1 MDSPRTPRNHRVS
14 IPWKQSISPGAYM
27 LGRPIPLRLV
37 SAFLVA
43 LCLSASAA
51 EQSSWLE
58 IHSTHFT
65 VITDAGEKKGREVA
79 LRFEQ
84 MRAVFGSLLMKDRLN
99 DSLPLTI
106 LAFRNDKTY
115 YQSAPLHQGQPIDTP
130 GFFVPGEDQNFFVL
144 NLFEEESWRAV
155 AHDYA
160 HLMLNYNYPPVQGWF
175 DEGIAEYFSSIRLDD
190 KKYEIGGDPE
200 LKRIFTQDLLENQ
213 KEVRNSPKSLTEL
226 LSGQVWLAL
235 PDLLTLKHD
244 TSTFVEGTHH
254 TLFYAQSW
262 MTVHYLLHDKLLPQ
276 TGTYFD
282 LVENQHV
289 PVEEAIQKAFGVT
302 SAQFDQAVKN
312 YFHSLTALNVAL
324 DASKQPNAPANPPQ
338 VYEFPEIVGPSDSA
352 FTNHSLSDADARA
365 VIAELRTRVPD
376 RREAG
381 LSELHAL
388 SGDDKRDAKK
398 DSNNKDSNDK
408 NDKNDKEDKKSALAA
423 AGNEVAHRVLA
434 WDDLQHN
441 DFDAAA
447 EELSEAAA
455 LNPHDMWI
463 RYYLCV
469 LKYRIA
475 SSKHNDILGL
485 PNMLQDLR
493 AVLEWYPEFAEAY
506 DLMAT
511 ARKQGGSSVSA
522 MQAER
527 AAMQLSPRNQHYVY
541 NLAEI
546 YIADK
551 KWEAAVVLLRRL
563 KANSNPQIATAARER
578 LEQIP
583 NEQKYGAAAAAASAQ
598 KFSPQSSPFD
608 VLEQDAAKRAIAAQA
623 SQTAANVDKRAA
635 KFLQGRLVAVDC
647 SQSPAAVL
655 TVSAAGAVL
664 KLRTSDYKSLLLIG
678 ADAFSCEWRDRS
690 VSVNY
695 KPGGLSDGDLVSV
708 EVR

>member
-1 MDSPRTPRNHRVS
+1 MRWLAIPAVWVS
-14 IPWKQSISPGAYM
+14 LLASVG
-27 LGRPIPLRLV
+27 V
-37 SAFLVA
+37 STAV
-43 LCLSASAA
+43 AA
-51 EQSSWLE
+51 EPPAWIE

-106 LAFRNDKTY
+106 LAFKNDRTY
-115 YQSAPLHQGQPIDTP
+115 YQSAPLRQGQPINVP
-130 GFFVPGEDQNFFVL
+130 GFFVPGDDQNFFVL
-144 NLFEEESWRAV
+144 NLFEEESWRAI
-155 AHDYA
+155 AHDFA
-160 HLMLNYNYPPVQGWF
+160 HRLLNYNYPTVQGWF

-200 LKRIFTQDLLENQ
+200 LKPIFTQDLLENQ
-213 KEVRNSPKSLTEL
+213 REAHNPAKSLTEL
-226 LSGQVWLAL
+226 LEGQVWLTL
-235 PDLLTLKHD
+235 PDLLTMKHD
-244 TSTFVEGTHH
+244 TSTFAEGTHH

-262 MTVHYLLHDKLLPQ
+262 MTVHYLLHEKLLPQ

-282 LVENQHV
+282 LVENQNV

-302 SAQFDQAVKN
+302 SAQFDQAIKN
-312 YFHSLTALNVAL
+312 YFRSLTALNLAL
-324 DASKQPNAPANPPQ
+324 DAAKQPDARANPPQ
-338 VYEFPEIVGPSDSA
+338 VYEFPELVGPSDSA
-352 FTNHSLSDADARA
+352 ITNRSLSDADARA
-365 VIAELRTRVPD
+365 VIAEVKIRIPD
-376 RREAG
+376 RRETG
-381 LSELHAL
+381 LSELHTLA
-388 SGDDKRDAKK
+388 SPADATVSKPVDGKSDARK
-398 DSNNKDSNDK
+398 DLNNKDSSE
-408 NDKNDKEDKKSALAA
+408 KEDKKSTLAN
-423 AGNEVAHRVLA
+423 AGNAVAHRVLA
-434 WDDLQHN
+434 WDDLQRS

-447 EELSEAAA
+447 TELSDAAA

-475 SSKHNDILGL
+475 RSKHTDILGL

-493 AVLEWYPEFAEAY
+493 AVLEWYPEFADAY

-511 ARKQGGSSVSA
+511 ARKEGGSSASA

-527 AAMQLSPRNQHYVY
+527 AALQLSPRNQQYVY

-551 KWEAAVVLLRRL
+551 KWEATVVLLQRL
-563 KANSNPQIATAARER
+563 KANSNPLIAAAARDR

-583 NEQKYGAAAAAASAQ
+583 NEKKYGAAAAAASAQ
-598 KFSPQSSPFD
+598 KFAPQSSPFD

-623 SQTAANVDKRAA
+623 SQTAANVDKRPA
-635 KFLQGRLVAVDC
+635 KFVQGRLVDVDC

-655 TVSAAGAVL
+655 TVSAEGSVL

-678 ADAFSCEWRDRS
+678 SDAFSCEWRDRS

-695 KPGGLSDGDLVSV
+695 KPGGVSDGDLVSV